1 MEIEFEIVFGEKYW
15 NDLLRTQC
23 IYVRLKNLISLITT
37 LFVLSIINHRQSI
50 THLSSWDYQ
59 LSNIHQIS
67 NPSNIAR
74 DHFRNHV
81 TLHSTIPSKIIFFKP
96 LFIQRAEHMSILA
109 RDKVPPKTVK
119 ANINIPHCRG
129 IPTKL
134 PNQSHS
140 RVVSKRLCKQ
150 KGEERRREGGREK
163 SKRKRKEDG
172 RRERREKKGGE
183 NVRRLSNDRQLLPP
197 FRAKVQRSEVKARRK
212 NCHEW
217 ANRPRASSAHVYFT
231 VYSPRVYETNPRV
244 SARGEEWK
252 PMNDIMHCGCFVRIS
267 SRYRHLL
274 KTGHRS

>member
-23 IYVRLKNLISLITT
+23 IYVRLKSLISLITT

-150 KGEERRREGGREK
+150 KGEERRRGGREK

-172 RRERREKKGGE
+172 RSGGTEGKKRGGKCPSTE
-183 NVRRLSNDRQLLPP
+183 
-197 FRAKVQRSEVKARRK
+197 QRSA
-212 NCHEW
+212 
-217 ANRPRASSAHVYFT
+217 ASST
-231 VYSPRVYETNPRV
+231 VQGESSAKRGKGTKKELPRVGKQAPGFVCPRIFYRIFPPCIRNESTCICTGRGVETYE
-244 SARGEEWK
+244 
-252 PMNDIMHCGCFVRIS
+252 
-267 SRYRHLL
+267 
-274 KTGHRS
+274 

>member
-1 MEIEFEIVFGEKYW
+1 
-15 NDLLRTQC
+15 
-23 IYVRLKNLISLITT
+23 
-37 LFVLSIINHRQSI
+37 
-50 THLSSWDYQ
+50 
-59 LSNIHQIS
+59 
-67 NPSNIAR
+67 
-74 DHFRNHV
+74 
-81 TLHSTIPSKIIFFKP
+81 
-96 LFIQRAEHMSILA
+96 MSILA

-140 RVVSKRLCKQ
+140 RVVSKRLYKQ
-150 KGEERRREGGREK
+150 KGKERRREGRE
-163 SKRKRKEDG
+163 KRKEKERKTGG
-172 RRERREKKGGE
+172 RTEKKKKGGGG

-231 VYSPRVYETNPRV
+231 VYCAHVGNESTCV
-244 SARGEEWK
+244 SARRVKREWK
-252 PMNDIMHCGCFVRIS
+252 LMNDIMHCFMPWIP

>member
-50 THLSSWDYQ
+50 TYLSSWDYQ

-134 PNQSHS
+134 LNQSHS

-150 KGEERRREGGREK
+150 KGEERRR
-163 SKRKRKEDG
+163 
-172 RRERREKKGGE
+172 GGE
-183 NVRRLSNDRQLLPP
+183 G
-197 FRAKVQRSEVKARRK
+197 KK
-212 NCHEW
+212 
-217 ANRPRASSAHVYFT
+217 
-231 VYSPRVYETNPRV
+231 
-244 SARGEEWK
+244 
-252 PMNDIMHCGCFVRIS
+252 
-267 SRYRHLL
+267 
-274 KTGHRS
+274 

>member
-15 NDLLRTQC
+15 NDLLHTQC
-23 IYVRLKNLISLITT
+23 IYVRLKSLISLITT

-231 VYSPRVYETNPRV
+231 VYSPRVYESTCICTG
-244 SARGEEWK
+244 RGVETYE
-252 PMNDIMHCGCFVRIS
+252 
-267 SRYRHLL
+267 
-274 KTGHRS
+274 

>member
-1 MEIEFEIVFGEKYW
+1 
-15 NDLLRTQC
+15 
-23 IYVRLKNLISLITT
+23 
-37 LFVLSIINHRQSI
+37 
-50 THLSSWDYQ
+50 
-59 LSNIHQIS
+59 
-67 NPSNIAR
+67 
-74 DHFRNHV
+74 
-81 TLHSTIPSKIIFFKP
+81 
-96 LFIQRAEHMSILA
+96 MSILA

-150 KGEERRREGGREK
+150 KGEERRRGGREK

-172 RRERREKKGGE
+172 RREKKGGE

-231 VYSPRVYETNPRV
+231 VYSPRVYESTCICTG
-244 SARGEEWK
+244 RGVETYE
-252 PMNDIMHCGCFVRIS
+252 
-267 SRYRHLL
+267 
-274 KTGHRS
+274 